1 MDKILRADAAGPAFQ
16 RLAEANHLFLAG
28 AVPLAALSKKDT
40 TLGKAVDI
48 ALGVAIPVHSH
59 QAINSVLSD
68 YVPKSVLG
76 GARFAALAST
86 SIALLGLMRLNLQGP
101 GITETVKQ
109 LWRSPAAKQ

>member
-16 RLAEANHLFLAG
+16 RLAEANHAFLAG
-28 AVPLAALSKKDT
+28 AVPLAALSPKDT
-40 TLGKAVDI
+40 TFGKAVDL

-59 QAINSVLSD
+59 IAINSVLSD

-76 GARFAALAST
+76 VTRWGALAT
-86 SIALLGLMRLNLQGP
+86 TGIALAGLLKLNLQGP

-109 LWRSPAAKQ
+109 LWRK